1 MNIRLFTIALFISA
15 KSAFLLCAQS
25 KLTTLSAKE
34 LAYFS
39 HGDKAVEKRLYQEIR
54 ALPSSEKSIIVE
66 KLKEGLS
73 HGRRIS
79 DTPSFM
85 DYEPLLVAAGDMETI
100 DLLIGRYLKASREIH
115 ALSVSGNP
123 TVIVKMGEHILGDNT
138 LRALP
143 GEDNPALGTADGT
156 WRICRSIILAAPE
169 FSSELKAWAEIAP
182 ETMGWDGEDK
192 LPNEHISVIRQWW
205 NLNRAA
211 FQAGEFA
218 EVKPGGVLASWK
230 QAADRKAAQRQA
242 RTNSVATSGA
252 ESVPKPPPG
261 VVAPVAEPDRMPT
274 GNYAFYAAVAAF
286 LLATVFAFRNRLFQK
301 R

>member
-1 MNIRLFTIALFISA
+1 MTIRFYILAVIFCTGPT
-15 KSAFLLCAQS
+15 FLLLAES
-25 KLTTLSAKE
+25 NLTTVSASE
-34 LAYFS
+34 LVYMRARN
-39 HGDKAVEKRLYQEIR
+39 GMTLGRLCQEIR
-54 ALPSSEKSIIVE
+54 ALPPNEKAIVTE
-66 KLKEGLS
+66 KAKQAWS
-73 HGRRIS
+73 HAQRIS
-79 DTPSFM
+79 DTPSFR

-100 DLLIGRYLKASREIH
+100 DLLIGRYLKERREFY

-138 LRALP
+138 LRDIS
-143 GEDNPALGTADGT
+143 GDNPPLGTADGT

-182 ETMGWDGEDK
+182 ETMGWDREDK
-192 LPNEHISVIRQWW
+192 LPNEHMSVIRQWW

-242 RTNSVATSGA
+242 RTNFVATSGA

-261 VVAPVAEPDRMPT
+261 VVAPVAEPDRTPT
-274 GNYAFYAAVAAF
+274 RNYAFYAAVAAF
-286 LLATVFAFRNRLFQK
+286 LLATGFVFRNRLFQK